1 VETVKVKY
9 NYVPKEEVAFCPENY
24 TVQQA
29 YDLLKETGYR
39 CVPVLSED
47 GTQFK
52 GQIYK
57 VHLLEYLYENNGS
70 HEAPI
75 TDLIKNKEAFVE
87 EDESFFKSFLT
98 IRRLPFLAVMSET
111 GIFAGILTHAN
122 VMDVLEDS
130 FGMRTGGYT
139 LTVTTHEEKGALK
152 RLLALLKDYNVEGL
166 LTLDNGEHY
175 IRRIVVN
182 LPKELTE
189 KDIDQLITKLEPKG
203 FRVPYVDKIKG

>member
-1 VETVKVKY
+1 MKVKY
-9 NYVPKEEVAFCPENY
+9 NFVPKEEVAFCPETFN
-24 TVQQA
+24 VQQA

-57 VHLLEYLYENNGS
+57 VTILEYLYENNGY
-70 HEAPI
+70 HEESI
-75 TDLIKNKEAFVE
+75 EGLVKNKEAFVT
-87 EDESFFKSFLT
+87 EDDSFFKSFLS
-98 IRRLPFLAVMSET
+98 IRRLPFLGVISET
-111 GIFAGILTHAN
+111 GDFAGILTHAN

-152 RLLALLKDYNVEGL
+152 RLLTLLKDYNVEGL

-182 LPKELTE
+182 LPKELSE
-189 KDIDQLITKLEPKG
+189 QDIEQLVKKLEPKG
-203 FRVPYVDKIKG
+203 FRVPYIDKI